1 MLRTQRA
8 GQLFTTGTKTFK
20 VQRVDGLS
28 SPALS
33 RLIGLMSQRRVWKD
47 KQNLDPE
54 ETQHQPHPSYGLS
67 QQRWFLNMLVFSVIH
82 VPPDTDSSEI
92 F

>member
-1 MLRTQRA
+1 M
-8 GQLFTTGTKTFK
+8 FK
-20 VQRVDGLS
+20 VQRVDGLP
-28 SPALS
+28 SPADWSHVTEACLE
-33 RLIGLMSQRRVWKD
+33 R
-47 KQNLDPE
+47 QNLDPE

-67 QQRWFLNMLVFSVIH
+67 HQRWFLNMLVISV